1 VVIFFIPGRE
11 EHECGCFL
19 CADSSRVHGVS
30 CCLEHGVFMV
40 DGMADGE
47 PKKSGGEGVGVF
59 PKHFVPWVLTPVMG
73 EFGVMVK
80 GGCHFFFSDQGPLL
94 KGGGDVGGEY
104 PCKRVFDFLV
114 RMFRGRDVFTCNE
127 AYKL

>member
-1 VVIFFIPGRE
+1 
-11 EHECGCFL
+11 
-19 CADSSRVHGVS
+19 
-30 CCLEHGVFMV
+30 MV
-40 DGMADGE
+40 NWMADGE
-47 PKKSGGEGVGVF
+47 PRESGGEGIGVC

-104 PCKRVFDFLV
+104 PCERVFDFLV
-114 RMFRGRDVFTCNE
+114 RMYRSSDVFACNE
-127 AYKL
+127 AYKF